1 MEFCF
6 KHKFIV
12 HKSPRVLFKD
22 FVHMCVCV
30 CIFHNTTWLDYRYLI
45 SSSSFVPFS
54 RSRVSSQ

>member
-6 KHKFIV
+6 KLKFIV

-22 FVHMCVCV
+22 YVHMCV
-30 CIFHNTTWLDYRYLI
+30 CIFHNTTWLDNRYLI